1 MNFFLL
7 SIILDAR
14 RVELQQSNFD
24 RFSKGWWDKKGDMK
38 VLHSMHQTRMLF
50 IKERIN
56 NRFKNLNSYSS
67 ILQKKNILDLGCG
80 GGLLSESLAKDYP
93 NSKFVIDVKSTGLYL
108 NSKILKNNNVSYQQ
122 IDLVDEKKLSSK
134 IKDFIKKYKRID
146 YLVNTTGVL
155 WFGKDIS
162 AVDLDLKIWDR
173 VFDINLKTMVL
184 LSKIIIPVMKKN
196 KFGSMVHISSVD
208 ALSGDDKPQDAYGA
222 SKAAMIRL
230 SKSLAIQFGQFN
242 IRSNCILPGAVETRM
257 QDRWKKIP
265 NAKKNLKKLM
275 PIKKIIQPK
284 GIAEGILFLLS
295 DQSEYITGI
304 ELIIDGGLTARP

>member
-1 MNFFLL
+1 MQLSLKGKTVVVTGAAGGIGLATISLL
-7 SIILDAR
+7 LQYKVKILALD
-14 RVELQQSNFD
+14 
-24 RFSKGWWDKKGDMK
+24 
-38 VLHSMHQTRMLF
+38 
-50 IKERIN
+50 I
-56 NRFKNLNSYSS
+56 
-67 ILQKKNILDLGCG
+67 QK
-80 GGLLSESLAKDYP
+80 P
-93 NSKFVIDVKSTGLYL
+93 T
-108 NSKILKNNNVSYQQ
+108 SKILKNKNVSYQQ

-162 AVDLDLKIWDR
+162 AVDLDLEIWDQ

-184 LSKIIIPVMKKN
+184 LSKIIIPIMKKN
-196 KFGSMVHISSVD
+196 EFGSMVHISSVD

-242 IRSNCILPGAVETRM
+242 IRSNCILPGAVETQM
-257 QDRWKKIP
+257 QDRWKRMP
-265 NAKKNLKKLM
+265 NAKKNLKKKM
-275 PIKKIIQPK
+275 PIKNIIQPK

-295 DQSEYITGI
+295 DQSEYITGT